1 MTTPGLPL
9 RQLLMSLGE
18 PLVELQTA
26 PAGLDVPVRDVAILD
41 PEDTPTAGP
50 GELVLAIGA
59 RGRAALPALRAA
71 GRAKAAAVAVKLDS
85 PGRPT
90 PCARRPPRPASPC
103 SRCAA
108 RPAGST
114 WTPSPGP

>member
-18 PLVELQTA
+18 PLVELQAA
-26 PAGLDVPVRDVAILD
+26 PQGLDVPVRDVAILD
-41 PEDTPTAGP
+41 PEDPPTAAP

-71 GRAKAAAVAVKLDS
+71 G
-85 PGRPT
+85 
-90 PCARRPPRPASPC
+90 
-103 SRCAA
+103 
-108 RPAGST
+108 
-114 WTPSPGP
+114 